1 MLQCYLQ
8 LFLGNKLFCEAV
20 EVLQTAVESYLF
32 LQNEIQ

>member
-8 LFLGNKLFCEAV
+8 LFLGSKLFCEAV
-20 EVLQTAVESYLF
+20 EVLQTAVEYYLF